1 MREVDRFMDLFKSK
15 YSDVASCP
23 TLTPLKDRHY
33 NAPEEL
39 PSTEDLL
46 KLKTYTDEQLESLA
60 DHLKHGLQ
68 GEVTEWVFFQIQ
80 SEI

>member
-1 MREVDRFMDLFKSK
+1 MREVDRFMDLFKSE

-46 KLKTYTDEQLESLA
+46 KLQLY
-60 DHLKHGLQ
+60 
-68 GEVTEWVFFQIQ
+68 
-80 SEI
+80 